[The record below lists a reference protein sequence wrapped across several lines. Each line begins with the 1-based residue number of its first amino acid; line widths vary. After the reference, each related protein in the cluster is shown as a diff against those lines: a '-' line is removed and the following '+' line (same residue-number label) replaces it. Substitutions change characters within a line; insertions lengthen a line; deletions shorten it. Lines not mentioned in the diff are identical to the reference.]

1 MGSQYDKLLFDLS
14 MHPNPKRNKAPKLG
28 RACWH
33 DHCNIF
39 CKSEYKYGYQ
49 IMIFSSTVFLFLFLP
64 TFLVAYYLTPE
75 RHRSWPIL
83 IGSYCFYAWW
93 RLDFLALFAV
103 VTLFNYSIGKEIHK
117 KLDSRTAAKR
127 WLQLGLFGNLSTLAY
142 FKYANFGAATVNTAL
157 LELGTDPWLVT
168 HVILPIG
175 ISFYIFQAIS
185 YLVDVYRGDTPP
197 TRNLIQFAAFIA
209 LFPQLIAGP
218 VLRYKG
224 VADQFEKRE
233 HSMANFAA
241 GCDRF
246 MVGFIKKVVIAD
258 TIAPMVDAGF
268 RLSDPS
274 MADAWLAALAYTAQ
288 LYFDFS
294 GYADMAIGLGLMLGF
309 RFVENFNQPYISQS
323 ITEFWRRWHISL
335 SNWLRDYLYVPLGG
349 NRHGVIKTY
358 RNLLLTMVLGGLW
371 HGANWTFLVWGSYHG
386 LILAIERLLGVK
398 VDGSSFNI
406 FRWLFT
412 LLLVTL
418 GWVVFR
424 ADSLSSAIA
433 VYSGLLNLNDLA
445 LSSAM
450 QAVSGNLELVML
462 AVAWVVIIVRGLK
475 DRIDLS
481 LFTSPAKAALL
492 PVFAVAVLKLSA
504 QSHSPF
510 LYFQF

>member
-1 MGSQYDKLLFDLS
+1 M
-14 MHPNPKRNKAPKLG
+14 
-28 RACWH
+28 
-33 DHCNIF
+33 
-39 CKSEYKYGYQ
+39 
-49 IMIFSSTVFLFLFLP
+49 FLFLFLP
-64 TFLVAYYLTPE
+64 TFLAMYYATPE

-93 RLDFLALFAV
+93 RVDFLILFVV
-103 VTLFNYSIGKEIHK
+103 VTLFNYTLGKNIYQSKEMPA
-117 KLDSRTAAKR
+117 TAKR
-127 WLQLGLFGNLSTLAY
+127 WLQLGLLGNLSTLAY
-142 FKYANFGAATVNTAL
+142 FKYANFGAATVNSAL
-157 LELGTDPWLVT
+157 EQLGTDPWLVT

-197 TRNLIQFAAFIA
+197 TRSLVQFAAFIA

-218 VLRYKG
+218 VLRYKD
-224 VADQFEKRE
+224 VAQQFDKRE
-233 HSMANFAA
+233 HSMKKFAA

-246 MVGFIKKVVIAD
+246 MIGFIKKVVIAD
-258 TIAPMVDAGF
+258 TIAPIVNTGF
-268 RLSDPS
+268 SLSEPS
-274 MADAWLAALAYTAQ
+274 MADAWLATLAYTAQ

-335 SNWLRDYLYVPLGG
+335 SNWLRDYLYLPLGG

-371 HGANWTFLVWGSYHG
+371 HGANWTFLVWGIYHG
-386 LILAIERLLGVK
+386 LILAIERLMGVK
-398 VDGSSFNI
+398 VTLKSFS
-406 FRWLFT
+406 FARWLFT
-412 LLLVTL
+412 LLLVTM

-424 ADSLSSAIA
+424 ADNLSSALA
-433 VYSGLLNLNDLA
+433 VYAGLVNLSDIA
-445 LSSAM
+445 LSSTM
-450 QAVSGNLELVML
+450 QAVAGNLQLTML
-462 AVAWVVIIVRGLK
+462 TVAWAAIVVCGLK

-481 LFTSPAKAALL
+481 YLTPTAKIALT
-492 PVFAVAVLKLSA
+492 PVFALAILKLSA

>member
-1 MGSQYDKLLFDLS
+1 
-14 MHPNPKRNKAPKLG
+14 
-28 RACWH
+28 
-33 DHCNIF
+33 
-39 CKSEYKYGYQ
+39 
-49 IMIFSSTVFLFLFLP
+49 MIFSSNVFLFLFLP
-64 TFLVAYYLTPE
+64 SFLLAYYLTPE

-83 IGSYCFYAWW
+83 LGSYCFYAWW
-93 RLDFLALFAV
+93 RLDFLALFV
-103 VTLFNYSIGKEIHK
+103 GVTLFNFLIGKKIHRAIAQR
-117 KLDSRTAAKR
+117 DIAKR
-127 WLQLGLFGNLSTLAY
+127 WLLLGLLGNLSTLAY
-142 FKYANFGAATVNTAL
+142 FKYANFGAATVNAVL

-197 TRNLIQFAAFIA
+197 TRSLIQFAAFIA

-218 VLRYKG
+218 VLRYKD

-233 HSMANFAA
+233 HSLNKFAS

-246 MVGFIKKVVIAD
+246 MIGFIKKVVIAD
-258 TIAPMVDAGF
+258 TIAPLVDTGF
-268 RLSDPS
+268 ALSNPS

-349 NRHGVIKTY
+349 NRNGVIKTY
-358 RNLLLTMVLGGLW
+358 RNLMLTMILGGLW
-371 HGANWTFLVWGSYHG
+371 HGANWTFLVWGTYHG
-386 LILAIERLLGVK
+386 LILAIERLRGVEVNTK
-398 VDGSSFNI
+398 SFS
-406 FRWLFT
+406 FARWLFT

-418 GWVVFR
+418 GWIVFR
-424 ADSLSSAIA
+424 ADNLASAMEL
-433 VYSGLLNLNDLA
+433 YSGLVDFTSTG

-450 QAVSGNLELVML
+450 QAKAGNFEIAML
-462 AVAWVVIIVRGLK
+462 IAAWIVIVIRGLK
-475 DRIDLS
+475 DRLKFPVLTLS
-481 LFTSPAKAALL
+481 AKSALV
-492 PVFAVAVLKLSA
+492 PVFVLAVFKLSA